1 VAVPQKGKHFGEDGG
16 GRAEGRLAAWE
27 SLAMKVAN
35 AVDLTALS
43 IDVQGRMLVLPGGWP
58 TSAPPDNPTRRKS
71 SA

>member
-1 VAVPQKGKHFGEDGG
+1 MAISYQRKRFDSDRGKREK
-16 GRAEGRLAAWE
+16 GRLAAWE